1 MRLPVRC
8 VVISVACLALTAV
21 PGRAQT
27 VGGWEIQ
34 WEQLRLDVKG
44 ADEHVGDVTKITD
57 VQTFAPPRVDTRV
70 THDPIDVNMEAR
82 NAFRADVKYRGRRW
96 GAGMSGWFF
105 RTSASLSGR
114 VSSPADVRTPTSLT
128 SVVNS
133 VLMFDEL
140 LPPVANMLEPSGYS
154 PVDYHGSGEL
164 RTVAVDGFALAA
176 LVDSDTSRLELIVGG
191 KGARVRS
198 EGDQGFSQRAF
209 ILNRF
214 RPQHFNNEI
223 SLSSTER
230 ATIDAAGPMVGLSGR
245 ATWRRLHLDASVTES
260 VLFGSADQSGAFA
273 NIDDVTLAQSP
284 AGPFVTCPLA
294 LAAMGCYA
302 IRSDWD
308 FSKSEKVLIPV
319 TELQLKF
326 LVDVTQHIA
335 LGASSFTSIWSS
347 VPAPPT
353 FVSTHAGVGPGL
365 DWKIQ
370 QRTLRFGAAGL
381 VVNVKF

>member
-1 MRLPVRC
+1 MNLSVRC
-8 VVISVACLALTAV
+8 TVISMVCLGLTAV

-57 VQTFAPPRVDTRV
+57 VQTFTPPRLDTRV

-82 NAFRADVKYRGRRW
+82 NAFRADVRYRGRRW

-105 RTSASLSGR
+105 RTSDSLSGR
-114 VSSPADVRTPTSLT
+114 VSSPAEVRTSTSVT

-140 LPPVANMLEPSGYS
+140 LPPVLNTLEPSGYS
-154 PVDYHGSGEL
+154 PVDYHASGEL

-198 EGDQGFSQRAF
+198 EGDQGFSERAF
-209 ILNRF
+209 ILNAF
-214 RPQHFNNEI
+214 RPQHFNNNV
-223 SLSSTER
+223 SLSSTGR
-230 ATIDAAGPMVGLSGR
+230 ATIDAAGPMVGLSSR
-245 ATWRRLHLDASVTES
+245 TTWRRLRLDVSVTES
-260 VLFGSADQSGAFA
+260 VLFGSADQSGTFA
-273 NIDDVTLAQSP
+273 NIDDITLAQSP

-302 IRSDWD
+302 IRSDWE
-308 FSKSEKVLIPV
+308 FSKSEKALIPV

-326 LVDVTQHIA
+326 LVDVTQRIA

-353 FVSTHAGVGPGL
+353 FVSTHSGAGPGL
-365 DWKIQ
+365 DWEIR
-370 QRTLRFGAAGL
+370 QRALRFGAAGL